1 MLLRRDNLRAAIYAR
16 VSSEQQA
23 DAGTISSQ
31 LEALTERVNA
41 DGLVLEQEGCFID
54 DGFTGATLLRP
65 ALERLRDMAATG
77 ALDRVYVHSPDRL
90 ARKYA
95 YQVLLVDELKRC
107 GVELIFLNH
116 NLGRSPEEDMLL
128 QVQGMVAEY
137 ERAKILERSRRGK
150 LHAARR
156 GRVSVLSAAPYGYR
170 YLNCQDGAG
179 EARYEIVFEEAR
191 IVRQIYEW
199 VGRDRLSIGAVCR
212 RLQAQGVSSP
222 RGKNYWDRASVWGVL
237 RNPAYKGTAAFGK
250 TRIAERNL
258 RLRPQRGQAE
268 QPKRAYSVHDVPRA
282 EWLYIPVPPLVEE
295 RLYEAVQEQ
304 LEENKKRSRQ
314 SARGARHLLQGLLAC
329 KCCGY
334 AYYGKPIS
342 RATARGHKREY
353 AYYRCTGTDAYR
365 FGGERVCDNPQVRT
379 DLLEAAVWNDVR
391 ALLQDPQRIAE
402 EYRRRTKNRKR
413 AGDGE
418 QLSSVT
424 NKVKRSIAR
433 LVDAYGDGLLE
444 KSEFEPRILRARER
458 LAKLEQELKAQAE
471 YATQQQD
478 LQLVVG
484 RIQEFADKVKAGLQE
499 CDWSTRREIIRAL
512 VKRIEI
518 DKVDVR
524 VVYRVSPCP
533 FVEGPGRGQTPVL
546 QHCWR
551 GNYPAL
557 GAAGVRVCKTAGF
570 QHARLE
576 PFANQT
582 KQYSISYPL
591 PDDFPKTRV
600 VQSVEELPDI
610 ELQNPAATH
619 VHGPLPQVCQ
629 RLMGRPSGPEAIRA
643 A

>member
-1 MLLRRDNLRAAIYAR
+1 MLLRKYNLRAAIYAR

-23 DAGTISSQ
+23 EAGTISSQ
-31 LEALTERVNA
+31 IVALTERVQA
-41 DGLVLEQEGCFID
+41 DGLVMEKECAFID
-54 DGFTGATLLRP
+54 DGYSGATLVRP
-65 ALERLRDMAATG
+65 ALERLRDTASTG

-116 NLGRSPEEDMLL
+116 TLGRSPEEDMLL

-156 GRVSVLSAAPYGYR
+156 GRANVLSGAPYGYR
-170 YLNCQDGAG
+170 YVNCQEGAG

-199 VGRDRLSIGAVCR
+199 VGRDRLSIGEVCR
-212 RLQAQGVSSP
+212 RLQAQGVCSA

-237 RNPAYKGTAAFGK
+237 KNPAYKGTAAFGK
-250 TRIAERNL
+250 TRIAERNF

-268 QPKRAYSVHDVPRA
+268 QPQRAYSVQDVPRA

-295 RLYEAVQEQ
+295 RLYETVQEQ
-304 LEENKKRSRQ
+304 LEENRKRSRQ

-365 FGGERVCDNPQVRT
+365 FGGESVCHNRQVRT
-379 DLLEAAVWNDVR
+379 DLLEAAVWSDVR
-391 ALLQDPQRIAE
+391 ALLRDPQRIAE
-402 EYRRRTKNRKR
+402 EYGRRLKNKR
-413 AGDGE
+413 SVGDNE
-418 QLSSVT
+418 QLQSVT
-424 NKVKRSIAR
+424 NKVKRSIGR

-458 LAKLEQELKAQAE
+458 LAKLEAEMKAQAAYE
-471 YATQQQD
+471 TQEQD
-478 LQLVVG
+478 LKLIVG
-484 RIQEFADKVKAGLQE
+484 RMREFTDKVKVGLQE

-512 VKRIEI
+512 VKRIEV
-518 DKVDVR
+518 DKENVR
-524 VVYRVSPCP
+524 VVYRISPCP
-533 FVEGPGRGQTPVL
+533 FAEGPGRGQTPVL

-551 GNYPAL
+551 GNQSAP
-557 GAAGVRVCKTAGF
+557 F
-570 QHARLE
+570 QYLS
-576 PFANQT
+576 Q
-582 KQYSISYPL
+582 
-591 PDDFPKTRV
+591 
-600 VQSVEELPDI
+600 
-610 ELQNPAATH
+610 
-619 VHGPLPQVCQ
+619 
-629 RLMGRPSGPEAIRA
+629 PSGSPNEPSGI
-643 A
+643 